1 MTASYPDAHAQH
13 SRFYHA
19 TARWPGYCDPALAS
33 QTRPLNHPQ
42 QGRFQ
47 ILTGLFPDNLPIYQ
61 ASSQYPTHLCG
72 ALIRVLYARHHARR
86 RLQRL
91 SQRLYELLP
100 GVLQTTGQAH
110 LRPHSQ
116 QSGAL
121 LRILIYLWS
130 ERRISDL
137 ALSPR

>member
-19 TARWPGYCDPALAS
+19 TAKWPDYYDLVPAS
-33 QTRPLNHPQ
+33 QNRPLNHPR
-42 QGRFQ
+42 QGRFRT
-47 ILTGLFPDNLPIYQ
+47 LTGLFPDNLPICQ
-61 ASSQYPTHLCG
+61 ASSQYLTHLCG
-72 ALIRVLYARHHARR
+72 ALIRVLCARHHVRQ

-91 SQRLYELLP
+91 SQRLCGLLL
-100 GVLQTTGQAH
+100 GVLQTTGQAR

-121 LRILIYLWS
+121 LMILIYLWS